1 MLHGS
6 IVALATPFKN
16 GVVDE
21 AAFQNFVN
29 FQIEQGTDGLVPCG
43 TTGESPTLTYD
54 EHKRVIDL
62 CVEAAAG
69 RVPVVAGTGSNA
81 TAEAIEFTLHA
92 QKAGADAALIVAPY
106 YNKPSQDGMFEHFR
120 AIHDATAIPIVLYN
134 VPGRTVADLSVETVA
149 RLSRLERVIG
159 IKDASGKLERV
170 GLHRAACGPDF
181 IQLSGDD
188 GTALAFN
195 AQGGTGVI
203 SVTANIAPKLCAEVQ
218 KAWREG
224 NAALA
229 LSLNDRLV
237 ALHDAMFCEPSPAPA
252 KYGASL
258 LGLMTNEVRLPILPT
273 TPVAEARVR
282 AAMVIAGLVN

>member
-203 SVTANIAPKLCAEVQ
+203 SVTANVAPKLCADVQ